1 MNYMFHNC
9 SKITSIPQLD
19 TSKVTDMGGMF
30 HTCSNLT
37 TIPQLDTSKVT
48 NMYIMF
54 HSCFK
59 ITSIPQL
66 DTSNVTSIG
75 AMFGY
80 SNLSNLTDFGGFK
93 NLGMAKSLSSPSSN
107 FLTHASNL
115 THESLMNV
123 INNLYDRKSAG
134 YSNLTIDFGSTN
146 LAKLT
151 DEEKAIATNKGWT
164 LK

>member
-1 MNYMFHNC
+1 MFSGC
-9 SKITSIPQLD
+9 SSLTAIPQFD
-19 TSKVTDMGGMF
+19 TS
-30 HTCSNLT
+30 S
-37 TIPQLDTSKVT
+37 VT
-48 NMYIMF
+48 NM
-54 HSCFK
+54 S
-59 ITSIPQL
+59 SI
-66 DTSNVTSIG
+66 
-75 AMFGY
+75 FG
-80 SNLSNLTDFGGFK
+80 STGLSNLTDFGGFK